1 MTLAS
6 TAQSSINS
14 NGVRMFRRRSNGL
27 LSAILLI
34 ICAHNPVTPAFGGK
48 EGEMGSLAAEEDT
61 PPGRSKR
68 DSREHEARGAHDVF
82 EPVFSMDT
90 SPASQGIGFA
100 VDIVVVRCDE
110 DVAWLNDWVN
120 AAEEQGD
127 WHIKNVFIYE
137 KCCQMPVEVAY
148 SSTSQKKATPSRS
161 PEKDVFPVLESFA
174 TNAHA
179 NVRSFCTWVTAG
191 LSCVF
196 FCAHTICVARYQK
209 HGHRSL
215 PMYVVY
221 GWSFLR
227 ALLCSH

>member
-1 MTLAS
+1 MTAP
-6 TAQSSINS
+6 TAQYNSVNS

-48 EGEMGSLAAEEDT
+48 EGEMGSLAEEDT
-61 PPGRSKR
+61 PGRSKR

-196 FCAHTICVARYQK
+196 FCAHTICVPRYQK

-215 PMYVVY
+215 PMYVAGLSCV
-221 GWSFLR
+221 
-227 ALLCSH
+227 LCSH